1 MNYYFSDTLLLRMP
15 AVAEE
20 AYHNTSLQ
28 QMLEDPLFRAALY
41 IASPAFWDNL
51 NRSGFDAT
59 KLKEKE
65 CLTILKYF
73 NRFCF
78 RTTPFGLFSSVS
90 LIRWTGETSL
100 RFNRFKDFS
109 VALSPDQ
116 AYAARVGPALL
127 AGVREQENLFVAN
140 PTIYRAMEEYR
151 FIRTTPDQDFIQREY
166 QLQSTDFS
174 RLLKDILAFCRAE
187 KTNSS
192 IVTMIRDNAGCSVEE
207 ATDYVGFLKDSQLL
221 LPVLRPNIAGSDY
234 LQNLLAGQETSGDRP
249 AYPSVLTGRI
259 KITGN
264 LRDVSDKR
272 FRGMNQELAA
282 FLPENAGPETRQ
294 HLNVILTRPMEE
306 GGLTK
311 DFQEKIADG
320 LFALNALCP
329 AEKLPEME
337 RFIKGFQQHFEGRS
351 VPLMTALDPEL
362 GIGYQH
368 QEPETDNPLLETLHV
383 HLKSDTGQLIAW
395 SPAHE
400 YLLDRWHSGQTG
412 KQTVIELEED
422 ELRRIGGIST
432 GSQPLGL
439 SVLFRISE
447 KMLYLESAGGVNAP
461 ALAGRFT
468 TADAGI
474 HRAAR
479 AMAAEQEA
487 ANPHILFA
495 EILHLSNPH
504 TDNVN
509 RRENIWSWDLPL
521 TAASTQAPE
530 RQLPLSDIMVA
541 VENNKV
547 VLRSAS
553 GGKVI
558 MPRLTSAYNHALNRL
573 PLFRFLADIPYQF
586 GRSDLSVDLQ
596 RFFPGLS
603 FYPAVKYKGTLLFPA
618 TWIISG
624 PDLAKI
630 QNVVK
635 AELYD
640 RFEAMRLKT
649 GLPDIFALT
658 EGDQQ
663 LLIHTRKRED
673 VDLFLGSIRQK
684 EKLIIKDYFT
694 GRGPAVD
701 AEGYGYTSQF
711 NAFVLPAERLNLPEL
726 KKGTGKVLK
735 QTRKYIPGSE
745 WLYLKIYS
753 PRISASR
760 LLLKILP
767 LLRKRYTHGPVR
779 KWFFIRY
786 EDHAPHIRLRMQ
798 IDPLN
803 INELLFAFKTQLEDS
818 IHHHVLREYQIDVY
832 TRELERYSAGGIENT
847 ETHFWASSELVAGF
861 LKKQARQP
869 ALSSYL
875 LGLVSVMDLV
885 SYFVSGAEAQ
895 AYFCHSS
902 YQGLSAEFTGDN
914 IRVELDRKYR
924 ELGPAIHSAFSGRE
938 FYSGAGIRA
947 AARQFVKSLSPLL
960 QTLTGGVTQQADFL
974 RSIIHMHVNRLFP
987 NNQRK
992 QEMVIYYLL
1001 YKYLRS
1007 ELKRKRS

>member
-65 CLTILKYF
+65 RFTILKYF

-78 RTTPFGLFSSVS
+78 RPTPFGLFSSVS
-90 LIRWTGETSL
+90 LIRWTGETRLS
-100 RFNRFKDFS
+100 FNRFKDFS
-109 VALSPDQ
+109 IALSPDQ
-116 AYAARVGPALL
+116 TYAARLGPVLL
-127 AGVREQENLFVAN
+127 AGVQEQQSPLVAN
-140 PTIYRAMEEYR
+140 PTIYRALEEYR
-151 FIRTTPDQDFIQREY
+151 FIRTVPDQDFIQREY
-166 QLQSTDFS
+166 QLQSAEFS
-174 RLLKDILAFCRAE
+174 RLLKDILTFCRAG
-187 KTNSS
+187 KTPPA

-221 LPVLRPNIAGSDY
+221 LPVLRPGIAGGDY
-234 LQNLLAGQETSGDRP
+234 LQSLLTSQGSSGAAA
-249 AYPSVLTGRI
+249 AYPPVLTGSL
-259 KITGN
+259 KISGD
-264 LRDVSDKR
+264 LRNVSDKR
-272 FRGMNQELAA
+272 FRQMNRELAA
-282 FLPENAGPETRQ
+282 LLPENAGSGPRQ
-294 HLNVILTRPMEE
+294 QLNVILTRPMEE

-351 VPLMTALDPEL
+351 VALMTALDPEL
-362 GIGYQH
+362 GIGYQQ

-383 HLKSDTGQLIAW
+383 HPKSDTGQLIAW

-400 YLLDRWHSGQTG
+400 YLLDRWHSGHNG

-422 ELRRIGGIST
+422 ELRRIGGVST

-474 HRAAR
+474 QHAAR
-479 AMAAEQEA
+479 EMAAEQEA

-509 RRENIWSWDLPL
+509 RRENIWSRDLPL

-530 RQLPLSDIMVA
+530 RRLPLSDIMVA

-553 GGKVI
+553 RGKVI
-558 MPRLTSAYNHALNRL
+558 MPRLTSAYNHTLNRL

-603 FYPAVKYKGTLLFPA
+603 FYPAVKYRDTLLFPA

-630 QNVVK
+630 RNASK

-640 RFEAMRLKT
+640 RFEVLRLKT
-649 GLPDIFALT
+649 SLPDIFALT

-663 LLIHTRKRED
+663 LVIHTRKRED
-673 VDLFLGSIRQK
+673 VDLFLGSIGQK

-701 AEGYGYTSQF
+701 VEGYRYTSQF
-711 NAFVLPAERLNLPEL
+711 NAFVLPAEPLNLPEL
-726 KKGTGKVLK
+726 KNGTGKGPK

-760 LLLKILP
+760 LLLKLLP
-767 LLRKRYTHGPVR
+767 LLRKRYTHGRVR

-803 INELLFAFKTQLEDS
+803 INELLFAFKTQLEDR

-832 TRELERYSAGGIENT
+832 TRELERYSEGGIENT

-885 SYFVSGAEAQ
+885 SHFISGTGEQ
-895 AYFCHSS
+895 ADFCHSS
-902 YQGLSAEFTGDN
+902 YQGFSAEFTGDN
-914 IRVELDRKYR
+914 IRLELDRKYR
-924 ELGPAIHSAFSGRE
+924 ELAPAIRSAFTGGE
-938 FYSGAGIRA
+938 FYSAAGLGLA
-947 AARQFVKSLSPLL
+947 AKRFVKSLLPLQ
-960 QTLTGGVTQQADFL
+960 QTLNSDGAQQADFV
-974 RSIIHMHVNRLFP
+974 RSIIHMHVNRVFP
-987 NNQRK
+987 DNQRK

-1007 ELKRKRS
+1007 ELKRKRD